1 MWLQNRFSLEGAT
14 DKASCGLVSPCSQMG
29 DIGSILSSSVTATGP
44 VYLGVQKSRSGKL
57 REICFKKKDGTKH
70 TNLEICLEI
79 CIIITQKTFSSL
91 LGEFSHIYNFPVNL
105 LIICR
110 EFRKDQFI
118 LNCQ

>member
-1 MWLQNRFSLEGAT
+1 
-14 DKASCGLVSPCSQMG
+14 MG